1 MPVGSITI
9 IPRMNLTDM
18 LWILVMI
25 LNALLMFSFLQRQRF
40 SLWFSSTLEGPD
52 DEVAD
57 QVIFK
62 KRRG

>member
-40 SLWFSSTLEGPD
+40 SLWLSSTLEGPD